1 MYKGKTVAVVGGGDV
16 AVEDAIYLARMCTKV
31 YLIHRRDSLRAAK
44 VLQDKVF
51 QLANV
56 ELIWD
61 SFVTE
66 VGGSDV
72 LDHITVKNKN
82 TQAEQVLNVA
92 ALFVA
97 VGMDPNSRLCPRP
110 SGHRRRRMDSH
121 QRRMRNVRSRHLRRQ
136 ATSARNFASSRD
148 ERRGWRN
155 QRLRLR
161 TLSLKI

>member
-1 MYKGKTVAVVGGGDV
+1 
-16 AVEDAIYLARMCTKV
+16 MCTKV

-66 VGGSDV
+66 VGGTDV

-97 VGMDPNSRLCPRP
+97 VGMDPNSSFVQGQVATDAGGWILTNEECETSVP
-110 SGHRRRRMDSH
+110 GIFAAGD
-121 QRRMRNVRSRHLRRQ
+121 VRKKLLRQ
-136 ATSARNFASSRD
+136 VVTSVADGAISVFGC
-148 ERRGWRN
+148 ERY
-155 QRLRLR
+155 L
-161 TLSLKI
+161 